1 MTTGSA
7 PCHILVS
14 RATGRREG
22 TIGGKICA
30 FSTCRNERLRLPAF
44 LEHYRGLGVDRFF
57 IVDNDSS
64 DGTRQFLADQP
75 DVHLFL
81 TAARHSESNSGA
93 DWMNALLAEFG
104 IGSWCVTVDIDELL
118 VYPGSEHTPLPSL
131 TRHLDRSGCE
141 ALACLLL
148 DVYPASTLK
157 DCVYHPGDRLLAAA
171 PFFDSG
177 PYHRMPVERCPSVH
191 ISGGMRERVFYPE
204 FRTRGLGTKI
214 YDALFHRIALR
225 APILRDRPWLHAW
238 RPPRPPCLTKVPL
251 VRWKQQSRYLAANHW
266 ISPQMV
272 APETGVLL
280 HFKFLQDFHDRVVRE
295 AEGGGHTYEAYEY
308 RRYAERNRR
317 DPDLTL
323 MYEGSTRF
331 EGTMQLVRLGLMHD
345 TEAWADAR
353 GQAIR

>member
-7 PCHILVS
+7 RCHILVS
-14 RATGRREG
+14 RAAGRRDGAISGE
-22 TIGGKICA
+22 IRA

-44 LEHYRGLGVDRFF
+44 LEHYRGLGVNRFF

-64 DGTRQFLADQP
+64 DGTRQYLAEQP

-118 VYPGSEHTPLPSL
+118 VFPGSEQTPLGSL
-131 TRHLDRSGCE
+131 TDYLDRSGYD

-148 DVYPASTLK
+148 DLYPASQLSVCSYSPS
-157 DCVYHPGDRLLAAA
+157 DNLLAAA
-171 PFFDSG
+171 PYFDPG
-177 PYHRMPVERCPSVH
+177 PYKRMPVDQCPGVH
-191 ISGGMRERVFYPE
+191 ISGGMRERVFYSE
-204 FRTRGLGTKI
+204 FCGRGLGAKI
-214 YDALFHRIALR
+214 YDALFYRVALR
-225 APILRDRPWLHAW
+225 TPILRDMPWLNEW
-238 RPPRPPCLTKVPL
+238 RRPRPPCLTKVPL
-251 VRWKQQSRYLAANHW
+251 VRWNQQSRYLASTHW
-266 ISPQMV
+266 VSPMIV
-272 APETGVLL
+272 APDTGVLL
-280 HFKFLQDFHDRVVRE
+280 HFKFLQDVHARVVHEVAR
-295 AEGGGHTYEAYEY
+295 GGHTYEASEY
-308 RRYAERNRR
+308 ARYAESLRR

-353 GQAIR
+353 GRAIR